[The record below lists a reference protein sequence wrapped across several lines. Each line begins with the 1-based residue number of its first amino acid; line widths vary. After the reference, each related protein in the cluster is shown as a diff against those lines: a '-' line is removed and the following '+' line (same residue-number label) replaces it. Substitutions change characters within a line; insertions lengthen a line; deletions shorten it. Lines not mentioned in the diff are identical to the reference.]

1 MNKIDSNP
9 VPVLGRS
16 FSFGD
21 SALDAEFGAGLP
33 VAALHEIHAAKSR
46 DYGTAAAFALL
57 AAERARTASK
67 PILWI
72 SERRSSYRL
81 GRLYPPAIMELG
93 IDPDE
98 IIHAAAPDPVTAL
111 RVAADAGRSGAMGA
125 VILSLSGKNP
135 RGLNMIA
142 TRRLAL
148 FARESKVAL
157 FLLREGASAMP
168 SAAYSRWK
176 IASLPSLPLEA
187 NAPGQPVFDVTLL
200 RHRRGIDGLS
210 ARLEWNREN
219 RKFAAHIGA
228 VPAVSGIRKDIAG
241 TDIEEERRRA

>member
-1 MNKIDSNP
+1 MNKIDSNH
-9 VPVLGRS
+9 VPALGRS
-16 FSFGD
+16 FSFGETT
-21 SALDAEFGAGLP
+21 LDREFGAGLP
-33 VAALHEIHAAKSR
+33 AAALHEIHAARPR

-57 AAERARTASK
+57 MAERARVASK

-81 GRLYPPAIMELG
+81 GRLYPPAIAELG
-93 IDPDE
+93 IDPDA

-135 RGLNMIA
+135 RGLNMTA
-142 TRRLAL
+142 TRRLSL
-148 FARESKVAL
+148 FARESKAAV

-176 IASLPSLPLEA
+176 IASVSSLPLEA
-187 NAPGQPVFDVTLL
+187 NAPGHPVFDVTLL
-200 RHRRGIDGLS
+200 RHRRGVDGLS
-210 ARLEWNREN
+210 ARLEWDREN
-219 RKFAAHIGA
+219 RKFTAHIGA
-228 VPAVSGIRKDIAG
+228 VPAVSRIREDIAR
-241 TDIEEERRRA
+241 TDIEEERKRA